1 MIKYCLCKLY
11 FKYQCF
17 FNALVD
23 LSFLLLKKQTQNTA
37 DLLLIKVDAIGD
49 FVLWQDSLRAYREK
63 YFEKKVV
70 LICNNLVR
78 EIAILDPFFSEVW
91 GIDRK
96 HFLFSRKYRYFFV
109 KQLRS
114 ITFREVISATFSR
127 EYYYSDRLVKL
138 ALGLYKIGYNGDFE
152 NITKDQKNKSDIYF
166 QKLVN
171 NSLYRSELFIN
182 AHFVRQI
189 CDPGFQPQ
197 LPTLPYCSFDT
208 TFLRERYCVF
218 SISASYSARAWSI
231 DNYAEIID
239 TIPLEYEIVLLGYGK
254 DDCNRGDLLLHSV
267 RTSDRITNLINKTTI
282 VEMVGIISKASLV
295 VGNDS
300 SAVHIAAATRVP
312 SICIAPGAHYNRFVP
327 YPKEVSEC
335 FYHPRVVVCQMFCFG
350 CGYHCCFPIVNQ
362 LQCIKNVTT
371 SMVLKE
377 LNKLLDEIKK

>member
-138 ALGLYKIGYNGDFE
+138 ALGIYNW
-152 NITKDQKNKSDIYF
+152 
-166 QKLVN
+166 LLL
-171 NSLYRSELFIN
+171 NSLQVISRKYGRSL
-182 AHFVRQI
+182 
-189 CDPGFQPQ
+189 
-197 LPTLPYCSFDT
+197 
-208 TFLRERYCVF
+208 
-218 SISASYSARAWSI
+218 
-231 DNYAEIID
+231 
-239 TIPLEYEIVLLGYGK
+239 
-254 DDCNRGDLLLHSV
+254 
-267 RTSDRITNLINKTTI
+267 
-282 VEMVGIISKASLV
+282 
-295 VGNDS
+295 
-300 SAVHIAAATRVP
+300 
-312 SICIAPGAHYNRFVP
+312 
-327 YPKEVSEC
+327 
-335 FYHPRVVVCQMFCFG
+335 
-350 CGYHCCFPIVNQ
+350 
-362 LQCIKNVTT
+362 
-371 SMVLKE
+371 
-377 LNKLLDEIKK
+377 